1 MDIKDLED
9 FLQTEESP
17 ESKISFADI
26 KKIVKDYSS
35 YIRGKKW
42 FVVVAGVV
50 GCVIGVI
57 NAYIY
62 KPTYTA
68 TYKFSIES
76 KSGGGSGG
84 LSALSM
90 LAGINSS
97 SGTFSGD
104 NLVELFRSRSM
115 VEMALLKPIAFDGDT
130 MNLLEYKI
138 LADSLRLKC
147 DEKNAKEEDP
157 TKYHIATICDVT
169 FPYGQDRD
177 SFSREQDSILME
189 ITAEMMKKNI
199 EIEKIDKKLS
209 YANFSV
215 SSKDEIFAKEFSS
228 AMINTVFDF
237 YLRSK
242 RENTQRNI
250 DEFQSRADSI
260 RKELNK
266 SLYAAA
272 HYRDLNMNPSK
283 SVLGVEQLK
292 YQTDIQINTSAYS
305 EIVKNIEV
313 MKLDMAKSE
322 PLIQEIDVPRYPLP
336 NDKKGKVKTGI
347 KYGFCLGFL
356 TVIVLCGIHF
366 MQKLSD
372 EETEK
377 DTIE

>member
-9 FLQTEESP
+9 FLQPEETQGK
-17 ESKISFADI
+17 KISFADI
-26 KKIVKDYSS
+26 KKIVIDYCS
-35 YIRGKKW
+35 YLWDKKW
-42 FVVVAGVV
+42 FVVAAG
-50 GCVIGVI
+50 VIGVI
-57 NAYIY
+57 IGVIHAYIY

-76 KSGGGSGG
+76 KSGGGSGLG
-84 LSALSM
+84 ALNM
-90 LAGINSS
+90 LAGFGSS

-115 VEMALLKPIAFDGDT
+115 VEMALLKPIIIEKDT

-147 DEKNAKEEDP
+147 DEINAEIDP
-157 TKYHIATICDVT
+157 SKYHIATLCDVT
-169 FPYGQDRD
+169 FPYGQNRE
-177 SFSREQDSILME
+177 SFTREQDSIIMIIASGMMQKE
-189 ITAEMMKKNI
+189 IT
-199 EIEKIDKKLS
+199 IEKLDKKLS

-215 SSKDEIFAKEFSS
+215 SSKDERFAKEFSA

-237 YLRSK
+237 YLKSK
-242 RENTQRNI
+242 RDKTQRNI

-266 SLYAAA
+266 SLYAVA

-283 SVLGVEQLK
+283 NVLGVEQLK
-292 YQTDIQINTSAYS
+292 YQTDIQINTAAYS

-322 PLIQEIDVPRYPLP
+322 PLIQEIDVPRYPLE

-347 KYGFCLGFL
+347 KYGFVMGFL
-356 TVIVLCGIHF
+356 AIFVLCGIHF
-366 MQKLSD
+366 FQKLNSE
-372 EETEK
+372 EETENSF
-377 DTIE
+377 E

>member
-1 MDIKDLED
+1 MNIDLEEL
-9 FLQTEESP
+9 LQTNEPS

-26 KKIVKDYSS
+26 KKIIKDYCS
-35 YIRGKKW
+35 YLWDKKW
-42 FVVVAGVV
+42 FIVVAGIV
-50 GCVIGVI
+50 GCVIGVV

-62 KPTYTA
+62 KPSYTA

-76 KSGGGSGG
+76 KTSSGGG

-90 LAGINSS
+90 LAGISSS

-115 VEMALLKPIAFDGDT
+115 VEMALLKTIIIEGDT

-138 LADSLRLKC
+138 LSDSLRLDC
-147 DEKNAKEEDP
+147 DKIKTNEDP
-157 TKYHIATICDVT
+157 SKPHIASICDVF
-169 FPYGQDRD
+169 FPYGQRRET
-177 SFSREQDSILME
+177 FSREQDSILMG
-189 ITAEMMKKNI
+189 IASAMMLNDI

-215 SSKDEIFAKEFSS
+215 SSKNERFAKEFSA
-228 AMINTVFDF
+228 AMIKTVFDF
-237 YLRSK
+237 YLDSK
-242 RENTQRNI
+242 REKAQRNI
-250 DEFQSRADSI
+250 DEFQARADSI

-292 YQTDIQINTSAYS
+292 YQTDIQINTAAYS

-322 PLIQEIDVPRYPLP
+322 PLIQEIDVPRYPLA

-347 KYGFCLGFL
+347 KYGFALGFL
-356 TVIVLCGIHF
+356 TVIVLCGIRF
-366 MQKLSD
+366 FQGLNKEDD
-372 EETEK
+372 ENFAE
-377 DTIE
+377 

>member
-1 MDIKDLED
+1 MNIDLED
-9 FLQTEESP
+9 LLQTEEYSQ
-17 ESKISFADI
+17 SKISFTDI
-26 KKIVKDYSS
+26 KRIIKDYCS
-35 YIRGKKW
+35 YLWDKKW
-42 FVVVAGVV
+42 IIVVAGI
-50 GCVIGVI
+50 IGVI
-57 NAYIY
+57 IGIIHASIY

-76 KSGGGSGG
+76 KSGGGSGLG
-84 LSALSM
+84 ALSM
-90 LAGINSS
+90 LAGFGSS

-115 VEMALLKPIAFDGDT
+115 VEMALLKPIIIEKDT

-138 LADSLRLKC
+138 LADSMRLKC
-147 DEKNAKEEDP
+147 DEINAKIDP
-157 TKYHIATICDVT
+157 SKYHIATLCDVT
-169 FPYGQDRD
+169 FPYGQNRD
-177 SFSREQDSILME
+177 SFTREQDSIIMIIASGMMQKE
-189 ITAEMMKKNI
+189 IT
-199 EIEKIDKKLS
+199 IEKLDKKLS

-215 SSKDEIFAKEFSS
+215 SSKDERFAKEFSA

-237 YLRSK
+237 YLKSK
-242 RENTQRNI
+242 RENAQRNLN
-250 DEFQSRADSI
+250 EFQSRADSI

-292 YQTDIQINTSAYS
+292 YQTDIQINTAAYT

-322 PLIQEIDVPRYPLP
+322 PLIQEIDVPRYPLE

-347 KYGFCLGFL
+347 KYGFVMGVLAIF
-356 TVIVLCGIHF
+356 VLCGIHF
-366 MQKLSD
+366 FQKLNSK
-372 EETEK
+372 EEGENPV
-377 DTIE
+377 E

>member
-1 MDIKDLED
+1 MNIDLED
-9 FLQTEESP
+9 LLQTEEYSQ
-17 ESKISFADI
+17 SKISFTDI
-26 KKIVKDYSS
+26 KRIIKDYCS
-35 YIRGKKW
+35 YLWDKKW
-42 FVVVAGVV
+42 IIVVAGI
-50 GCVIGVI
+50 IGVI
-57 NAYIY
+57 IGIIHTSIY

-76 KSGGGSGG
+76 KSGGGSGLG
-84 LSALSM
+84 ALSM
-90 LAGINSS
+90 LAGFGSS

-115 VEMALLKPIAFDGDT
+115 VEMALLKPIIIEKDT

-147 DEKNAKEEDP
+147 DEINAEIDP
-157 TKYHIATICDVT
+157 SKYHIATLCDVT
-169 FPYGQDRD
+169 FPYGQNRD
-177 SFSREQDSILME
+177 SFTREQDSIIMIIASGMMQKE
-189 ITAEMMKKNI
+189 IS
-199 EIEKIDKKLS
+199 IEKLDKKLS

-215 SSKDEIFAKEFSS
+215 SSKDERFAKEFSA

-237 YLRSK
+237 YLKSK
-242 RENTQRNI
+242 RDKTQRNI

-266 SLYAAA
+266 SLYAVA

-283 SVLGVEQLK
+283 NVLGVEQLK
-292 YQTDIQINTSAYS
+292 YQTDIQINTAAYS

-322 PLIQEIDVPRYPLP
+322 PLIQEIDVPRYPLE

-347 KYGFCLGFL
+347 KYGFVMGFL
-356 TVIVLCGIHF
+356 AIFVLCGIHF
-366 MQKLSD
+366 FQKLNSK
-372 EETEK
+372 EEGENPV
-377 DTIE
+377 E

>member
-1 MDIKDLED
+1 MNIDLED
-9 FLQTEESP
+9 LLQTEEYSQ
-17 ESKISFADI
+17 SKISFTDI
-26 KKIVKDYSS
+26 KRIIKDYCS
-35 YIRGKKW
+35 YLWDKKW
-42 FVVVAGVV
+42 IIVVAGI
-50 GCVIGVI
+50 IGVI
-57 NAYIY
+57 IGIIHAYIY

-76 KSGGGSGG
+76 KSGGGSGF
-84 LSALSM
+84 SALSM
-90 LAGINSS
+90 LAGFGSS

-115 VEMALLKPIAFDGDT
+115 VEMALLKPIIIEKDT

-147 DEKNAKEEDP
+147 DEINAEIDP
-157 TKYHIATICDVT
+157 SKYHIATLCDVT
-169 FPYGQDRD
+169 FPYCQNRD
-177 SFSREQDSILME
+177 SFTREQDSIIMIIASGMMQKE
-189 ITAEMMKKNI
+189 IT
-199 EIEKIDKKLS
+199 IEKLDKKLS

-215 SSKDEIFAKEFSS
+215 SSKDERFAKEFSA

-237 YLRSK
+237 YLKSK
-242 RENTQRNI
+242 RDKTQRNI

-266 SLYAAA
+266 SLYAVA

-283 SVLGVEQLK
+283 NVLGVEQLK
-292 YQTDIQINTSAYS
+292 YQTDIQINTAAYS

-322 PLIQEIDVPRYPLP
+322 PLIQEIDVPRYPLE

-347 KYGFCLGFL
+347 KYGFVMGVLAIF
-356 TVIVLCGIHF
+356 VLCGIHF
-366 MQKLSD
+366 FQELISKEED
-372 EETEK
+372 EIS
-377 DTIE
+377 IE

>member
-1 MDIKDLED
+1 MNIDIEDL
-9 FLQTEESP
+9 LQTEEPS

-26 KKIVKDYSS
+26 KKIIKDYCS
-35 YIRGKKW
+35 YLWNKKW
-42 FVVVAGVV
+42 IIVVAGIV
-50 GCVIGVI
+50 GCVIGAV
-57 NAYIY
+57 NAYLY
-62 KPTYTA
+62 KPLYTA

-76 KSGGGSGG
+76 KTSGSGG
-84 LSALSM
+84 FSALSM
-90 LAGINSS
+90 LAGLSSS

-115 VEMALLKPIAFDGDT
+115 VEMALLKPIVIEGDT

-147 DEKNAKEEDP
+147 DEIKAKEDP
-157 TKYHIATICDVT
+157 SKPHIATICDVT
-169 FPYGQDRD
+169 FPYGQSRD
-177 SFSREQDSILME
+177 SFSREQDSILMNM
-189 ITAEMMKKNI
+189 ASSMMLKDI

-215 SSKDEIFAKEFSS
+215 FSKNERFAKEFSS
-228 AMINTVFDF
+228 AMIKTVFDF
-237 YLRSK
+237 YLESK
-242 RENTQRNI
+242 REKAQRNI
-250 DEFQSRADSI
+250 DEFQARADSI

-292 YQTDIQINTSAYS
+292 YQTDIQINTAAYS

-322 PLIQEIDVPRYPLP
+322 PLIQEIDVPRYPLA

-347 KYGFCLGFL
+347 KYGLGLGFL

-366 MQKLSD
+366 FQCLNKED
-372 EETEK
+372 NENFAE
-377 DTIE
+377 

>member
-1 MDIKDLED
+1 MNIDLED
-9 FLQTEESP
+9 LMKMDDAQ
-17 ESKISFADI
+17 ESKISIADI
-26 KKIVKDYSS
+26 KKVIKDYISFLW
-35 YIRGKKW
+35 GKKLY
-42 FVVVAGVV
+42 VVAACIV
-50 GCVIGVI
+50 GCIVGIVY
-57 NAYIY
+57 AYIY

-76 KSGGGSGG
+76 KSSGGGG

-115 VEMALLKPIAFDGDT
+115 VEMALLKPIIVEGDT

-147 DEKNAKEEDP
+147 DETKAIEDTSKP
-157 TKYHIATICDVT
+157 HIASICDVT

-177 SFSREQDSILME
+177 SFSREQDSILMG
-189 ITAEMMKKNI
+189 ITFEMMKKDI

-215 SSKDEIFAKEFSS
+215 KSKNERFAKEFSS

-242 RENTQRNI
+242 RENAQRNI
-250 DEFQSRADSI
+250 AEFQSRADSI
-260 RKELNK
+260 RIELNK

-322 PLIQEIDVPRYPLP
+322 PLIQEIDVPRYPLA
-336 NDKKGKVKTGI
+336 NDKKGKLKTGI
-347 KYGFCLGFL
+347 KYGLGLGFL
-356 TVIVLCGIHF
+356 AMLVLCGIHF
-366 MQKLSD
+366 VQKLSK
-372 EETEK
+372 E
-377 DTIE
+377 DTDNNTVE

>member
-1 MDIKDLED
+1 MNIDLED
-9 FLQTEESP
+9 LLQQEESP

-26 KKIVKDYSS
+26 KKIVNDYFS
-35 YIRGKKW
+35 YIWDKKW
-42 FVVVAGVV
+42 FVLAAGII
-50 GCVIGVI
+50 GIVIGIVH
-57 NAYIY
+57 AYIY

-76 KSGGGSGG
+76 KSSGGSGF
-84 LSALSM
+84 SALSM
-90 LAGINSS
+90 LAGISSS

-115 VEMALLKPIAFDGDT
+115 VEMALLKPVIIEGDT

-147 DEKNAKEEDP
+147 EEIKAKRDP
-157 TKYHIATICDVT
+157 SKTHIATICDVT
-169 FPYGQDRD
+169 FPYGQNRE
-177 SFSREQDSILME
+177 SFTREQDSIIM
-189 ITAEMMKKNI
+189 AVASEMMKKDI
-199 EIEKIDKKLS
+199 AIEKTDKKLS

-215 SSKDEIFAKEFSS
+215 SSKNEKFAKEFSS

-237 YLRSK
+237 YLKSK
-242 RENTQRNI
+242 RENAQKNI
-250 DEFQSRADSI
+250 DEFQTRADSI

-283 SVLGVEQLK
+283 NVLGVEQLK
-292 YQTDIQINTSAYS
+292 YQTDIQINTAAYS

-322 PLIQEIDVPRYPLP
+322 PLIQEIDVPRYPLE
-336 NDKKGKVKTGI
+336 NDKKGKLKTGI
-347 KYGFCLGFL
+347 KYGFVLGFL

-366 MQKLSD
+366 IQKLSN

>member
-1 MDIKDLED
+1 MNIDLED
-9 FLQTEESP
+9 LLKMDEAP
-17 ESKISFADI
+17 ENKISIADI
-26 KKIVKDYSS
+26 KKVIKDYISFLW
-35 YIRGKKW
+35 GKKLY
-42 FVVVAGVV
+42 VVAACIV
-50 GCVIGVI
+50 GCIVGIVY
-57 NAYIY
+57 AYIY

-76 KSGGGSGG
+76 KSGGGGG

-115 VEMALLKPIAFDGDT
+115 VEMALLKPIILDGDT

-147 DEKNAKEEDP
+147 DEKNAKEEDT
-157 TKYHIATICDVT
+157 TKFHLPSICDVT
-169 FPYGQDRD
+169 FPYGQDRE
-177 SFSREQDSILME
+177 SFSREQDSILMG
-189 ITAEMMKKNI
+189 ITAEMMEKNI

-215 SSKDEIFAKEFSS
+215 SSKNEVFAKEFSS

-237 YLRSK
+237 YLKSK

-322 PLIQEIDVPRYPLP
+322 PLIQEIDVPRYPLA
-336 NDKKGKVKTGI
+336 NDKKGKLKTGI
-347 KYGFCLGFL
+347 KYGFVLGFL
-356 TVIVLCGIHF
+356 TVIILCGIHF
-366 MQKLSD
+366 VQGLCK
-372 EETEK
+372 EETDNE
-377 DTIE
+377 TVE

>member
-1 MDIKDLED
+1 MNIDLED
-9 FLQTEESP
+9 LLQQEESP

-26 KKIVKDYSS
+26 KKIVNDYFS
-35 YIRGKKW
+35 YIWDKKW
-42 FVVVAGVV
+42 FVLAAGII
-50 GCVIGVI
+50 GIVIGIVH
-57 NAYIY
+57 AYIY

-76 KSGGGSGG
+76 KSSGGSGF
-84 LSALSM
+84 SALSM
-90 LAGINSS
+90 LAGISSS

-115 VEMALLKPIAFDGDT
+115 VEMALLKPVIIEGDT

-147 DEKNAKEEDP
+147 EEIKAKRDP
-157 TKYHIATICDVT
+157 SKTHIATICDVT
-169 FPYGQDRD
+169 FPYGQNRE
-177 SFSREQDSILME
+177 SFTREQDSIIM
-189 ITAEMMKKNI
+189 AVASEMMKKDI
-199 EIEKIDKKLS
+199 AIEKTDKKLS

-215 SSKDEIFAKEFSS
+215 SSKNEKFAKEFSS

-237 YLRSK
+237 YLKSK
-242 RENTQRNI
+242 RENAQKNI
-250 DEFQSRADSI
+250 DEFQTRADSI

-283 SVLGVEQLK
+283 NVLGVEQLK
-292 YQTDIQINTSAYS
+292 YQTDIQINTAAYS

-322 PLIQEIDVPRYPLP
+322 PLIQEIDVPRYPLE
-336 NDKKGKVKTGI
+336 NDKKGKLKTGI
-347 KYGFCLGFL
+347 KYGFLLGFL

-366 MQKLSD
+366 IQKLSN

>member
-1 MDIKDLED
+1 MNIDLED
-9 FLQTEESP
+9 LLQTEEYSQ
-17 ESKISFADI
+17 SKISFTDI
-26 KKIVKDYSS
+26 KRIIKDYCS
-35 YIRGKKW
+35 YLWDKKW
-42 FVVVAGVV
+42 IIVVAGI
-50 GCVIGVI
+50 IGVI
-57 NAYIY
+57 IGIIHASIY

-76 KSGGGSGG
+76 KSGGGSGLG
-84 LSALSM
+84 ALSM
-90 LAGINSS
+90 LAGFGSS

-115 VEMALLKPIAFDGDT
+115 VEMALLKPIIIEKDT

-147 DEKNAKEEDP
+147 DEINAEIDP
-157 TKYHIATICDVT
+157 SKYHIATLCDVT
-169 FPYGQDRD
+169 FPYGQNRD
-177 SFSREQDSILME
+177 SFTREQDSIIMIIASGMMQKE
-189 ITAEMMKKNI
+189 IS
-199 EIEKIDKKLS
+199 IEKLDKKLS

-215 SSKDEIFAKEFSS
+215 SSKDERFAKEFSA

-237 YLRSK
+237 YLKSK
-242 RENTQRNI
+242 RDKTQRNI

-266 SLYAAA
+266 SLYAVA

-283 SVLGVEQLK
+283 NVLGVEQLK
-292 YQTDIQINTSAYS
+292 YQTDIQINTAAYS

-322 PLIQEIDVPRYPLP
+322 PLIQEIDVPRYPLE

-347 KYGFCLGFL
+347 KYGFVMGFL
-356 TVIVLCGIHF
+356 AIFVLCGIHF
-366 MQKLSD
+366 FQRLNSK
-372 EETEK
+372 EEGENPV
-377 DTIE
+377 E

>member
-1 MDIKDLED
+1 MNIDLED
-9 FLQTEESP
+9 LLQTEEYSQ
-17 ESKISFADI
+17 SKISFADI
-26 KKIVKDYSS
+26 KRIIKDYCS
-35 YIRGKKW
+35 YLWDKKW
-42 FVVVAGVV
+42 IIVVAGI
-50 GCVIGVI
+50 IGVI
-57 NAYIY
+57 IGIIHAIIY

-76 KSGGGSGG
+76 KSGGGSGLG
-84 LSALSM
+84 ALSM
-90 LAGINSS
+90 LAGFGSS

-104 NLVELFRSRSM
+104 NLVELFRSQSM
-115 VEMALLKPIAFDGDT
+115 VEMALLKPIIIEKDT

-147 DEKNAKEEDP
+147 DEINAERDP
-157 TKYHIATICDVT
+157 SKYHIATLCDVT
-169 FPYGQDRD
+169 FPYGQNRD
-177 SFSREQDSILME
+177 SFTREQDSIIMIIASGMMQKE
-189 ITAEMMKKNI
+189 IT
-199 EIEKIDKKLS
+199 IEKLDKKLS

-215 SSKDEIFAKEFSS
+215 SSKDERFAKEFSA

-237 YLRSK
+237 YLKSK
-242 RENTQRNI
+242 RDKTQRNI

-266 SLYAAA
+266 SLYAVA

-283 SVLGVEQLK
+283 NVLGVEQLK
-292 YQTDIQINTSAYS
+292 YQTDIQINTAAYS

-322 PLIQEIDVPRYPLP
+322 PLIQEIDIPRYPLE

-347 KYGFCLGFL
+347 KYGFVMGFL
-356 TVIVLCGIHF
+356 AIFVLCGIHF
-366 MQKLSD
+366 FQKLNSK

-377 DTIE
+377 SFE

>member
-9 FLQTEESP
+9 LLQVESSP
-17 ESKISFADI
+17 ENKISFADI
-26 KKIVKDYSS
+26 KGIVKDYCT
-35 YIRGKKW
+35 YIWSKKW
-42 FVVVAGVV
+42 ILIAAGF
-50 GCVIGVI
+50 IGVI
-57 NAYIY
+57 IGIIHAYIY

-76 KSGGGSGG
+76 KNGGGSG

-90 LAGINSS
+90 LAGFGSS

-115 VEMALLKPIAFDGDT
+115 VEMALLKPIIIEGDT

-138 LADSLRLKC
+138 LADSARIKC
-147 DEKNAKEEDP
+147 NEIKAKRDVSKP
-157 TKYHIATICDVT
+157 HIVTLCDVY
-169 FPYGQDRD
+169 FPYGQDRET
-177 SFSREQDSILME
+177 FTREQDSIIMAIASE
-189 ITAEMMKKNI
+189 MITNDI
-199 EIEKIDKKLS
+199 SIEKIDKKLS

-215 SSKDEIFAKEFSS
+215 SSKNEKFAKEFSS

-237 YLRSK
+237 YLKSK
-242 RENTQRNI
+242 RENAQRNLN
-250 DEFQSRADSI
+250 EFQTRADSI

-266 SLYAAA
+266 SLYAVA

-292 YQTDIQINTSAYS
+292 YQTDIQINTAAYS

-322 PLIQEIDVPRYPLP
+322 PLIQEIDVPRYPLE

-347 KYGFCLGFL
+347 KYGFVVGFL
-356 TVIVLCGIHF
+356 AIFVLCGIHF
-366 MQKLSD
+366 FQKLNSK
-372 EETEK
+372 EETENSF
-377 DTIE
+377 E

>member
-1 MDIKDLED
+1 MNIDLED
-9 FLQTEESP
+9 LLQTEEYSQ
-17 ESKISFADI
+17 SKISFTDI
-26 KKIVKDYSS
+26 KRIIKDYCS
-35 YIRGKKW
+35 YLWDKKW
-42 FVVVAGVV
+42 IIVVVGI
-50 GCVIGVI
+50 IGVI
-57 NAYIY
+57 IGIIHASIY

-76 KSGGGSGG
+76 KSGGGSGLG
-84 LSALSM
+84 ALSM
-90 LAGINSS
+90 LAGFGSS

-115 VEMALLKPIAFDGDT
+115 VEMALLKPIIIEKDT

-147 DEKNAKEEDP
+147 DEINAEIDP
-157 TKYHIATICDVT
+157 SKYHIATLCDVT
-169 FPYGQDRD
+169 FPYGQNRD
-177 SFSREQDSILME
+177 SFTREQDSIIMIIASGMMQKE
-189 ITAEMMKKNI
+189 IT
-199 EIEKIDKKLS
+199 IEKLDKKLS

-215 SSKDEIFAKEFSS
+215 SSKDERFAKEFSA

-237 YLRSK
+237 YLKSK
-242 RENTQRNI
+242 RDKTQRNI

-266 SLYAAA
+266 SLYAVA

-283 SVLGVEQLK
+283 NVLGVEQLK
-292 YQTDIQINTSAYS
+292 YQTDIQINTAAYS

-322 PLIQEIDVPRYPLP
+322 PLIQEIDVPRYPLE

-347 KYGFCLGFL
+347 KYGFVMGFL
-356 TVIVLCGIHF
+356 AIFVLCGIHF
-366 MQKLSD
+366 FQKLNSK
-372 EETEK
+372 EEGENPV
-377 DTIE
+377 E